1 MKDNKKEIRDDEFRV
16 IGKADGRTD
25 GEARRRNRLIGAVS
39 LALVLLIGLFFML
52 KWPKGPAE
60 EPEGGV
66 FDPAPV
72 PVQAPGDTLPLGHP
86 AEGTWTERVDTV
98 INDVH
103 LALFIPHNAVPELT
117 LGVPSG
123 EGIILT
129 AQAADVKAEDH
140 KILGAFVLKGRP
152 LAWGLSKKGYCAI
165 IDGKITVGTSENSHL
180 FEEATEKEGYFFRQY
195 PLVDKGVLVENE
207 HKNKTMR
214 KGLCCRA
221 GQVFVA
227 VSMTDESFHDF
238 SQALVDL
245 GVEDAVYLVGGHRSG
260 GWWTGEDGAT
270 RTFDPE
276 ARSGTYANETYI
288 IWK

>member
-1 MKDNKKEIRDDEFRV
+1 M
-16 IGKADGRTD
+16 
-25 GEARRRNRLIGAVS
+25 
-39 LALVLLIGLFFML
+39 
-52 KWPKGPAE
+52 
-60 EPEGGV
+60 
-66 FDPAPV
+66 
-72 PVQAPGDTLPLGHP
+72 
-86 AEGTWTERVDTV
+86 
-98 INDVH
+98 
-103 LALFIPHNAVPELT
+103 
-117 LGVPSG
+117 
-123 EGIILT
+123 
-129 AQAADVKAEDH
+129 
-140 KILGAFVLKGRP
+140 
-152 LAWGLSKKGYCAI
+152 
-165 IDGKITVGTSENSHL
+165 
-180 FEEATEKEGYFFRQY
+180 
-195 PLVDKGVLVENE
+195 VDKGVLVENE